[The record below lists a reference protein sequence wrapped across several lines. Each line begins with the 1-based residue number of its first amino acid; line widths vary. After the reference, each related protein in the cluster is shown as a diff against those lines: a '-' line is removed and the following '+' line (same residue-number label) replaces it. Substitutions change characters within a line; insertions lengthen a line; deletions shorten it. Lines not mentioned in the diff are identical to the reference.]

1 MGYSLSDKLKY
12 LRLNRNLTQTD
23 VANHLNMTRQGYAH
37 YERGARSPDN
47 QTTLKLANF
56 YQLTVEELIDEN
68 VLPLEIAPLLEDS
81 QYDTD
86 KDYQVAVDANKITIK
101 VNTYEKKLISL
112 FRKLDNNEQ
121 KSLLNELDN
130 KIDKEA

>member
-23 VANHLNMTRQGYAH
+23 VAKHLNMTRQGYSH
-37 YERGARSPDN
+37 YERGLRSPDN

-56 YQLTVEELIDEN
+56 YQLNVEELINEDL
-68 VLPLEIAPLLEDS
+68 LPLEIVPLLEDG
-81 QYDTD
+81 QYDTNRN
-86 KDYQVAVDANKITIK
+86 YSVAVDANKITIK

-112 FRKLDNNEQ
+112 FRKLDNKEQ
-121 KSLLNELDN
+121 KSLLMELDS
-130 KIDKEA
+130 KTEDKG